1 MSTRFTSAAHTC
13 ALRDGGPLPLGCP
26 SASCAVVPELAPL
39 PDPGQTALTA
49 PCARTGCCGRDESQ
63 TTLDMSPL
71 HLLPLFFAPAVDS
84 DRSCSTLSP
93 HVPCPPGI
101 LLANPDTA
109 HGAPRCPGCRTV
121 LVPSQLPAGCVLRR
135 GVPEGE
141 ISIPRCA
148 TRPRVSPAHTHPPAP
163 PRLAQAVRVRN
174 SARGRGQLFPSHP
187 VPSPAAAAAAGVP
200 CLPSRPRP
208 PRCTLCLCCVQFSPR
223 VYPRN
228 PPRSLG
234 PGDDG
239 IEPGGLGVPQTLLQ
253 PAARRCGRG
262 RRCWQRRRLAR
273 QATLRRR
280 FPRQGRHRHR
290 RPHRSSR
297 SLASTSGG

>member
-1 MSTRFTSAAHTC
+1 MGGRGREVSTRFTSAAHTC

-71 HLLPLFFAPAVDS
+71 HLLPLFFAPALDS

-135 GVPEGE
+135 GVPEGDLDPTLCH
-141 ISIPRCA
+141 SP
-148 TRPRVSPAHTHPPAP
+148 PRV
-163 PRLAQAVRVRN
+163 
-174 SARGRGQLFPSHP
+174 
-187 VPSPAAAAAAGVP
+187 
-200 CLPSRPRP
+200 PRP
-208 PRCTLCLCCVQFSPR
+208 HTPA
-223 VYPRN
+223 
-228 PPRSLG
+228 RSA
-234 PGDDG
+234 PS
-239 IEPGGLGVPQTLLQ
+239 
-253 PAARRCGRG
+253 C
-262 RRCWQRRRLAR
+262 
-273 QATLRRR
+273 
-280 FPRQGRHRHR
+280 
-290 RPHRSSR
+290 SS
-297 SLASTSGG
+297 SACA